1 MSGSNNTGT
10 ITIFG
15 DNKTA
20 DGEGFQ
26 EDEFGDNQYDGDD
39 TIILGDGN
47 TANTIVYGQG
57 GNDKIYGGVNE
68 KDLLYGG
75 SGDDKIWLVSPAVRS
90 LDNNT
95 ALANLAL
102 GGQGND
108 KIYGSDGLDVIAGD
122 DELRVK

>member
-1 MSGSNNTGT
+1 MSGSNNSGT

-20 DGEGFQ
+20 YGEGLI

-47 TANTIVYGQG
+47 TDNTVVYGQG
-57 GNDKIYGGVNE
+57 GNDKIYGGVNAN
-68 KDLLYGG
+68 DLLYGG
-75 SGDDKIWLVSPAVRS
+75 SGDDKIWLVSPEVRS
-90 LDNNT
+90 LDNN
-95 ALANLAL
+95 LANLAL

-122 DELRVK
+122 DEIRVK